1 MRFKPLSDRLLI
13 ETIEEEDIKKG
24 IIIPD
29 SAKSKPQKGR
39 VLKVGPGK
47 KDEPMQVQEGDTV
60 LFSKYGGIEVKID
73 EKNYLILKQD
83 DILGIL

>member
-13 ETIEEEDIKKG
+13 EIIEEEDVKKG

-29 SAKSKPQKGR
+29 SAKSKPQKGK
-39 VLKVGPGK
+39 VLKAGPGK
-47 KDEPMQVQEGDTV
+47 KDEAMQVKEGDTV
-60 LFSKYGGIEVKID
+60 LFNKYGGTEVKID
-73 EKNYLILKQD
+73 EKNYLILRQD